1 MANLISPGDLIGPH
15 PLLLVAPLA
24 LIAYFL
30 IAYLRLGRRPARGS
44 IVPRYEPPS
53 SLSPAAVRY
62 LLISNADGR
71 SVAAVLAQLAIRR
84 CITVEQKSGSY
95 QISRLPASPEVEK
108 QLAGE
113 EGRIL
118 EMLFEDTNP
127 VRLNPADT
135 DDLKRYTLAIQG
147 ALLKRLGDSYVKW
160 HYGSIALGVMAS
172 LLAGMV
178 SAHFIPGA
186 GGSSLL
192 MFSWMIFWFSLLLAV
207 VLAVVVFPVAK
218 NTFRG
223 IFEWRR
229 IALALVLVAFF
240 GFAVHGLTQRRI
252 TRDVPLD
259 LMVMLAALA
268 FINVAA
274 APLLKTYT
282 EQGRQALAEIE
293 GFRLYLEKVEQDQYD
308 RLNQPKVT
316 LQPRGEFLPYAIAL
330 EVKVAWGDHL
340 CDIFL

>member
-1 MANLISPGDLIGPH
+1 MANLIMPVEPIGAH
-15 PLLLVAPLA
+15 PAMLVVPLA
-24 LIAYFL
+24 LIAYYFF
-30 IAYLRLGRRPARGS
+30 AYLRLGRRPARGS

-71 SVAAVLAQLAIRR
+71 SVAAVLAQLALRR
-84 CITVEQKSGSY
+84 CISVEHKSGRY
-95 QISRLPASPEVEK
+95 QISRLPANPEIEK

-113 EGRIL
+113 EARIL
-118 EMLFEDTNP
+118 EMLFEDANP
-127 VRLNPADT
+127 VTLNPADT

-160 HYGSIALGVMAS
+160 HYGSIALGVIVSA
-172 LLAGMV
+172 LVGMV
-178 SAHFIPGA
+178 IAHFIRGA

-192 MFSWMIFWFSLLLAV
+192 VFAWMIFWFSLLLAV

-229 IALALVLVAFF
+229 ILLTLALVAFF

-282 EQGRQALAEIE
+282 QQGRQALAEIE
-293 GFRLYLEKVEQDQYD
+293 GFRVYLERVEQDQYD

-316 LQPRGEFLPYAIAL
+316 VQPRGEFLPYAIAL

>member
-1 MANLISPGDLIGPH
+1 MVNLSTPGDPFGSYPAL
-15 PLLLVAPLA
+15 
-24 LIAYFL
+24 LIAYYLFV
-30 IAYLRLGRRPARGS
+30 YLRLGRRPPRAS
-44 IVPRYEPPS
+44 IVPRYEPPTA
-53 SLSPAAVRY
+53 LSPAAVRY

-84 CITVEQKSGSY
+84 CISVEQKSGRY
-95 QISRLPASPEVEK
+95 QICRLPSNPEAEK

-113 EGRIL
+113 ESRIL

-127 VRLNPADT
+127 VALNPADT
-135 DDLKRYTLAIQG
+135 DDLKRYSLAIQG

-160 HYGSIALGVMAS
+160 HYGWIATGVMAS

-178 SAHFIPGA
+178 SAHFIRGA
-186 GGSSLL
+186 GGSSRL
-192 MFSWMIFWFSLLLAV
+192 MFSWMTFWFSLLLGIVFAFV
-207 VLAVVVFPVAK
+207 IFPVAK
-218 NTFRG
+218 AIARG
-223 IFEWRR
+223 IFEWRKTL
-229 IALALVLVAFF
+229 LATVLIAFF
-240 GFAVHGLTQRRI
+240 AFAAHGLTQRQV

-259 LMVMLAALA
+259 SMAMLAALA
-268 FINVAA
+268 FINVGA

-282 EQGRQALAEIE
+282 QQGQQALGEIE
-293 GFRLYLEKVEQDQYD
+293 GFRLYLLKVEQDQYD

-316 LQPRGEFLPYAIAL
+316 GPPRGEFLPYAIAL